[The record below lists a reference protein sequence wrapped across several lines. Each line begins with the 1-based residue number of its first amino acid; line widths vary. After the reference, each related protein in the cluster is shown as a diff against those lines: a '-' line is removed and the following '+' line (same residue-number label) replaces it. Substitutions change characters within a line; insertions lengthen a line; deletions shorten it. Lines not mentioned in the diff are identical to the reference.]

1 MLALILELLYTS
13 IRQNIELGTVHDAV
27 EVECSV
33 EPTAAGHLQLHED
46 FEGSG
51 MIILWLCNVSALDPI
66 NQFPYE
72 FLAFIIRMER
82 V

>member
-1 MLALILELLYTS
+1 MLALILELLYTC
-13 IRQNIELGTVHDAV
+13 IHQNIELGTVHDAV
-27 EVECSV
+27 EVECSI
-33 EPTAAGHLQLHED
+33 ERTAAGHLQLDED

-51 MIILWLCNVSALDPI
+51 MIILWLCNVSTGDPI
-66 NQFPYE
+66 SQSPYE